1 MTTKPSMQSGAA
13 VAEKAAAAGRG
24 VKATEEQARAI
35 ICTAKIE
42 GGGGG
47 GSQQDQ
53 NQRGR
58 RREIVVVVAE
68 DTSSKAGR
76 TRRRRLPQ
84 LVATSRPPPRLRLRH
99 RRLTNRWPA
108 AGRLG
113 REQSSR
119 HQVASRGS
127 IVISFCF
134 MSFCKQ
140 MHASCWVRCKCTHQ
154 RLNDMSQPEFRRN

>member
-13 VAEKAAAAGRG
+13 VAVLAEKAAAAGRG

-84 LVATSRPPPRLRLRH
+84 LVATSRPPPRLRLRLRR

-140 MHASCWVRCKCTHQ
+140 MHACIMLGTVQMHASTI
-154 RLNDMSQPEFRRN
+154 E